1 MTRAAASVVREPRVL
16 VLAHRGDSR
25 AAPENTLPAF
35 ASAVRL
41 DVDLVEL
48 DYVHSA
54 DGVPIVFHDDTLDR
68 VTDARSVFGE
78 RDVPVA
84 SKNLAALRR
93 LDAGNWFGATF
104 ASTRIP
110 TLEEALRLIGPATLT
125 MIERKAGDPAT
136 LVNLLKSLEMVDR
149 VVVTA
154 FDWQFLTECHKLE
167 PRLVLGALGTKT
179 LTATQLEQAI
189 SVGAGVIGWDDG
201 FVTEEHVE
209 RVHGRGLR
217 AWVWTVDDPHRAQQL
232 IAYGVD
238 GLISNLPAQVQAVVR
253 RVKGDVESG

>member
-1 MTRAAASVVREPRVL
+1 MTLAAASVIREPRVL

-35 ASAVRL
+35 ASALRL

-68 VTDARSVFGE
+68 VTDARSVFAE
-78 RDVPVA
+78 DHVSVA
-84 SKNLAALRR
+84 TKPLAELGR
-93 LDAGNWFGATF
+93 LDAGKWFGAKF
-104 ASTRIP
+104 AGTRIP
-110 TLEEALRLIGPATLT
+110 TLEDALRFISTVTLT
-125 MIERKAGDPAT
+125 MIERKAGDAAT
-136 LVNLLKSLEMVDR
+136 LVSLLQRLKLVEQ

-154 FDWQFLTECHKLE
+154 FDWRFLADCRELE

-179 LTATQLEQAI
+179 LTAIQLNQATRF
-189 SVGAGVIGWDDG
+189 GAGVIGWDDG
-201 FVTEEHVE
+201 FVTREHVE
-209 RVHGRGLR
+209 LVHDHGLR
-217 AWVWTVDDPHRAQQL
+217 AWVWTVDDRRRTEQL

-238 GLISNLPAQVQAVVR
+238 GLISNLPAEVQAVVR
-253 RVKGDVESG
+253 QAKGAVESG